1 MNFKFKL
8 SKRLAR
14 LKAVVAA
21 SVVLTLACT
30 SDLTDPK
37 LPYSAPTQLA
47 ISADLAPLAPA
58 SVVAS
63 ANDGNV
69 PQNTLD
75 NNLATRWSAQGDGQW
90 IRYDLGALAAIDHL
104 DIAWY
109 LGDTR
114 ASSFDIQV
122 SLDTV
127 TWTKVFSGQSSGQT
141 LQLESYVFPTT
152 SGRYLRIVGHGNSA
166 SSWNS
171 ITEVAILGTALPAM
185 TVASVVASGNDG
197 NVPQNTLDKS
207 LATRWSAQGDGQWI
221 QYDIGALTAL
231 NRLGIAW
238 YLGDS
243 RVASFDIAVS
253 LDAVTWTKV
262 FSGQSSGTTLQPE
275 LYTFPTAAGRYVRIV
290 GHGNSLSAWTSITE
304 VAIFGTT
311 TITAPSC
318 VTSAA
323 AWQNVA
329 IPSQTGAFEVP
340 FDATPSTA
348 NMDGVVGFANGPAA
362 DYTNLAP
369 IVRFNPTGTID
380 ARNGGEYAAATAIP
394 YTPGTTYH
402 FRLDVNLASHTYDI
416 YVTPAGAVEQLLGRN
431 FAFRAEQAALSVLN
445 NLGLYAK
452 VGSAAVC
459 NSGVSAWTP
468 PAPAPV
474 ASVAVAPTTTSL
486 TVGQTAQLSATPK
499 DSGDSVLPG
508 RTVTWASSNTS
519 MATVSSSGLA
529 KGVAAGTATITATSE
544 GKAGSAAVTVALV
557 PVASV
562 VVSPAPAMLP
572 LHGTTQLSVTLKD
585 ASGNP
590 LTGRTAAWTSSTPSI
605 MTVSPTGLVTDVADG
620 GTATITATSEGKS
633 GTSAITV
640 QAPLPSGSVP
650 DPTLLPVASGQAPNV
665 AAYTALNVAS
675 RPAGFSYNDP
685 VTGVK
690 VWKVPS
696 TPTPAPDTG
705 AGHDYSDGPNEVS
718 LGWGAN
724 HTTHTIL
731 IRGDGM
737 AYSLVDFTRGVGF
750 TNYRALPVQPRQD
763 LAATFSTV
771 AGNERILSILTNSQI
786 VRFNTAT
793 MLLENTGNF
802 PLNHALQTWLQQDKN
817 DVWFVGLV
825 DASTAF
831 AWNSQTNELRTHGE
845 AWLNEPRLERDGRY
859 IALTNSNTTI
869 RLWDLATNTFGPTQS
884 DAINIWLGHNA
895 DLRGQWVPTDP
906 NASAPWDL
914 DRYYPSGGQI
924 AKTRFLTNSAGTGI
938 HHSGNWVQSDAE
950 LGGDLNRQWS
960 LMSGFENDAL
970 TATALWKQAIGIVRS
985 DGSDARLPLHHYSVQ
1000 NMAAVAYWA
1009 IPWGEPSP
1017 GGKVVI
1023 FNSNMNGSSR
1033 YDLFIAEMPLR

>member
-1 MNFKFKL
+1 MTFMHKL
-8 SKRLAR
+8 SRRLAM
-14 LKAVVAA
+14 LKDAWLVV
-21 SVVLTLACT
+21 
-30 SDLTDPK
+30 
-37 LPYSAPTQLA
+37 
-47 ISADLAPLAPA
+47 
-58 SVVAS
+58 
-63 ANDGNV
+63 
-69 PQNTLD
+69 
-75 NNLATRWSAQGDGQW
+75 
-90 IRYDLGALAAIDHL
+90 ALAALGCEKPVAVAVTDPNATLRLQITPRSITLPTDGATQL
-104 DIAWY
+104 MAVA
-109 LGDTR
+109 LTPAGDT
-114 ASSFDIQV
+114 ATIDV
-122 SLDTV
+122 SWSVTGGSIADTN
-127 TWTKVFSGQSSGQT
+127 THGGRHYAGYKATSDAGRFKV
-141 LQLESYVFPTT
+141 VAH
-152 SGRYLRIVGHGNSA
+152 GHGNTATGSDTATITVVPAAVASVKVTPAVVSLLVGAAVQLTATTADSA
-166 SSWNS
+166 GNLLSGRSISWS
-171 ITEVAILGTALPAM
+171 GSDA
-185 TVASVVASGNDG
+185 TVASVSSSGL
-197 NVPQNTLDKS
+197 VTS
-207 LATRWSAQGDGQWI
+207 VAQG
-221 QYDIGALTAL
+221 
-231 NRLGIAW
+231 
-238 YLGDS
+238 S
-243 RVASFDIAVS
+243 
-253 LDAVTWTKV
+253 
-262 FSGQSSGTTLQPE
+262 
-275 LYTFPTAAGRYVRIV
+275 
-290 GHGNSLSAWTSITE
+290 TSIT
-304 VAIFGTT
+304 A
-311 TITAPSC
+311 
-318 VTSAA
+318 TSEG
-323 AWQNVA
+323 Q
-329 IPSQTGAFEVP
+329 
-340 FDATPSTA
+340 STA
-348 NMDGVVGFANGPAA
+348 VPV
-362 DYTNLAP
+362 T
-369 IVRFNPTGTID
+369 V
-380 ARNGGEYAAATAIP
+380 
-394 YTPGTTYH
+394 TT
-402 FRLDVNLASHTYDI
+402 V
-416 YVTPAGAVEQLLGRN
+416 
-431 FAFRAEQAALSVLN
+431 
-445 NLGLYAK
+445 
-452 VGSAAVC
+452 
-459 NSGVSAWTP
+459 
-468 PAPAPV
+468 PV
-474 ASVAVAPTTTSL
+474 ASLQVSPASANMF
-486 TVGQTAQLSATPK
+486 VGQTLSLTATPK
-499 DSGDSVLPG
+499 DAAGNTLTG
-508 RTVTWASSNTS
+508 RPVTWASSS
-519 MATVSSSGLA
+519 PSVATVSNTGQVA
-529 KGVAAGTATITATSE
+529 GVTQGSATITATSE
-544 GKAGSAAVTVALV
+544 SKTATATINVAIVPVASVQVSPATASLTPGQTAQLTATPKDSAGSALTGRAVTWTSSAPTVASVSPSGLVTGGTIGTATITGMSEGWTGSATVTVALV

-562 VVSPAPAMLP
+562 VVTPATATVPVL
-572 LHGTTQLSVTLKD
+572 GTVLLNVTLKD
-585 ASGNP
+585 ANGTT
-590 LTGRTAAWTSSTPSI
+590 LTGRAVAWTSSAPTI
-605 MTVSPTGLVTDVADG
+605 MTVSATGLVTDVADG
-620 GTATITATSEGKS
+620 GTATITATSESKS

-690 VWKVPS
+690 VWKVTSS
-696 TPTPAPDTG
+696 TTPAPNTG

-763 LAATFSTV
+763 LAATFSNV
-771 AGNERILSILTNSQI
+771 AGNERILYILTNSQI

-859 IALTNSNTTI
+859 IALTNSNNTI

-895 DLRGQWVPTDP
+895 DLRGQWVTTDP

-985 DGSDARLPLHHYSVQ
+985 DGSDARLLLHHYSVQ

-1009 IPWGEPSP
+1009 IPWGKPSP
-1017 GGKVVI
+1017 DGKVVI

>member
-1 MNFKFKL
+1 MNFRFKL
-8 SKRLAR
+8 SQRLAR
-14 LKAVVAA
+14 LKATLAV
-21 SVVLTLACT
+21 SVVLALACQ

-37 LPYSAPTQLA
+37 PPYSSPRPSSVA
-47 ISADLAPLAPA
+47 ADLTPLTAA

-63 ANDGNV
+63 ANDGNA

-75 NNLATRWSAQGDGQW
+75 KSLATRWSAQGDGQW
-90 IRYDLGALAAIDHL
+90 IRYDLGALVAIDHL

-114 ASSFDIQV
+114 IASFDIQV
-122 SLDTV
+122 SPDTV
-127 TWTKVFSGQSSGQT
+127 TWTQVFSGQSSGQT
-141 LQLESYVFPTT
+141 LQLESYAFPTT
-152 SGRYLRIVGHGNSA
+152 ADRYVRIVGHGNSTSA
-166 SSWNS
+166 WNS
-171 ITEVAILGTALPAM
+171 ITEVAILGTALP
-185 TVASVVASGNDG
+185 TPVASVVASGNDG
-197 NVPQNTLDKS
+197 NLPQNTLDKS

-275 LYTFPTAAGRYVRIV
+275 LYTLPTAAGRYVRIV

-304 VAIFGTT
+304 VVIVGTT
-311 TITAPSC
+311 TVTAPSC

-329 IPSQTGAFEVP
+329 IPSQTGAFEVQ
-340 FDATPSTA
+340 FDATPSAA
-348 NMDGVVGFANGPAA
+348 NMDGVVGLANGPAA

-380 ARNGGEYAAATAIP
+380 ARNGGDYAAAIAIP
-394 YTPGTTYH
+394 YSAGTTYH

-416 YVTPAGAVEQLLGRN
+416 YVTPAGASEPLLGRG
-431 FAFRAEQAALSVLN
+431 FAFRTEQATLSVLN

-452 VGSAAVC
+452 VGGAAVC
-459 NSGVSAWTP
+459 NRSVSARTP
-468 PAPAPV
+468 PTPAPV
-474 ASVAVAPTTTSL
+474 ASVAVSPATASPQ
-486 TVGQTAQLSATPK
+486 VGQTAQLSATPK
-499 DSGDSVLPG
+499 DSAGAALTG
-508 RTVTWASSNTS
+508 RTVTWTSGNTG
-519 MATVSSSGLA
+519 MVTVSSSGLV

-544 GKAGSAAVTVALV
+544 GKAGSAAVTGTRV

-572 LHGTTQLSVTLKD
+572 LHGTLQLNVTLKD

-590 LTGRTAAWTSSTPSI
+590 LTGRPVAWTSSTPTV

-620 GTATITATSEGKS
+620 GTATGTATSEGKS
-633 GTSAITV
+633 GTSAVTV
-640 QAPLPSGSVP
+640 QAPLPAGSVP

-690 VWKVPS
+690 VWKVTSS
-696 TPTPAPDTG
+696 TTPAPNTG

-763 LAATFSTV
+763 LAATFSNV
-771 AGNERILSILTNSQI
+771 AGNERILYILTNSQI

-859 IALTNSNTTI
+859 IALTNSNNTI

-884 DAINIWLGHNA
+884 DRINIWLGHNA
-895 DLRGQWVPTDP
+895 DLRGQWVTTDP
-906 NASAPWDL
+906 NASAPFDL

-924 AKTRFLTNSAGTGI
+924 AKTGILHNSAGGGI
-938 HHSGNWVQSDAE
+938 HHSGTWVQSDAE
-950 LGGDLNRQWS
+950 LGNDLNKQWS
-960 LMSGFENDAL
+960 LVSGFNYSNPSWESQL
-970 TATALWKQAIGIVRS
+970 LWQEAIGVVRS
-985 DGSDARLPLHHYSVQ
+985 DGSDARLLLHHHSLQ
-1000 NMAAVAYWA
+1000 IPLNYWSL
-1009 IPWGEPSP
+1009 PFGKPSP
-1017 GGKVVI
+1017 DGKVVI
-1023 FNSNMNGSSR
+1023 FNSNMNGSGR